1 MKVLVVNAGSSSL
14 KYQLLDTETEALLA
28 KGICE
33 RIGETVGILDHRKY
47 TNDGGEEKEIK
58 FKEEVVIPNHSV
70 ATRMVVDALTDPV
83 KGVIKSMDE
92 IEAVGH
98 RVVHGG
104 PYFFE
109 STLVT
114 PEVIDKLRL
123 CVDFAP
129 LHTIPHIMG
138 IEGVTEVMP
147 DKPQVLVF
155 DTAFHTTIPEYAS
168 T

>member
-14 KYQLLDTETEALLA
+14 KYQLLDTETELLLA

-33 RIGETVGILDHRKY
+33 RIGETVGILDHKKY
-47 TNDGGEEKEIK
+47 THDGGEEKEER
-58 FKEEVVIPNHSV
+58 FKEEVEIRNHSV

-109 STLVT
+109 ST
-114 PEVIDKLRL
+114 
-123 CVDFAP
+123 F
-129 LHTIPHIMG
+129 
-138 IEGVTEVMP
+138 
-147 DKPQVLVF
+147 
-155 DTAFHTTIPEYAS
+155 
-168 T
+168 